1 MINPLSDLPQRKNN
15 MAKDK
20 IICGIDVGSSKIA
33 TLIASVDSTHTGD
46 EKINLIGVAATPSKG
61 VRKNQVV
68 DIDEAVDSITE
79 SVEAAE
85 RMAGYSISSAYVS
98 LGGPQ
103 IESTNSHAVVA
114 VSEPEGEIKESDI
127 LRVQDG
133 AKAIALPSSREIVH
147 VIPRTFTVDGQE
159 GIKDPIGMTGV
170 RLETE
175 THIITGSSTS
185 MRNLVKCIQEV
196 GIDVEELIFGGIASS
211 LSCLTDTEKELGVV
225 LVDIG
230 GETTD
235 VVIFVD
241 GSVGYSAVVPIGAR
255 HITSDMAVGL
265 RVSLESAEKI
275 KLALGRVTKPPVEP
289 EPEEKEKAES
299 KKKEELLDVKAMG
312 IEEEVGKISRKAVV
326 DGIIRPRLQ
335 EIFKFVGKEMKKSG
349 FGTQVPS
356 GLVIVGGGALTFGV
370 LDQAKYVL
378 GFPARLGKIEG
389 LSGLVDEIESPA
401 FASSVGLI
409 LYGASQNGRGEIR
422 LPVLSGNLPFKGYL
436 QKGIALV
443 KSLLP

>member
-1 MINPLSDLPQRKNN
+1 

-20 IICGIDVGSSKIA
+20 VICGIDVGSSKIA
-33 TLIASVDSTHTGD
+33 TLISSVDESG
-46 EKINLIGVAATPSKG
+46 KINLIGVSSTASKG

-68 DIDEAVDSITE
+68 DIDEAVRAITE

-85 RMAGYSISSAYVS
+85 RMAGYSISQAFIS

-103 IESTNSHAVVA
+103 IESVNQHAVVA
-114 VSEPEGEIKESDI
+114 VSEPEGEIKQSDI
-127 LRVQDG
+127 QRVNDG
-133 AKAIALPSSREIVH
+133 ARAIPLPSSREILH

-175 THIITGSSTS
+175 THIITGSTTS
-185 MRNLVKCIQEV
+185 MRNLVKCVSEV
-196 GIDVEELIFGGIASS
+196 GIDVSELVFSGIASS
-211 LSCLTDTEKELGVV
+211 IAVLSDTEKELGVV

-235 VVIFVD
+235 VVIFID
-241 GSVGYSAVVPIGAR
+241 GSVAYSSVVPIGAR

-275 KLALGRVTKPPVEP
+275 KLSLGKVKKTPALSDD
-289 EPEEKEKAES
+289 EESKNNAG
-299 KKKEELLDVKAMG
+299 KKKEDESIDVKTLG
-312 IEEEVGKISRKAVV
+312 IEEDIQKISRKAVV
-326 DGIIRPRLQ
+326 EGIIRPRLQ
-335 EIFKFVGKEMKKSG
+335 EIFKFVGKEIKKSG

-356 GLVIVGGGALTFGV
+356 GLVICGGGALTIGV
-370 LDQAKYVL
+370 LEQAKYVL
-378 GFPARLGKIEG
+378 GFPARIGQIEG
-389 LSGLVDEIESPA
+389 LAGLIEEIDSPS
-401 FASSVGLI
+401 FAASAGLI
-409 LYGASQNGRGEIR
+409 LYGSTQGTDDQLHI
-422 LPVLSGNLPFKGYL
+422 PVLSGNLPIKGII
-436 QKGIALV
+436 QKGVSLI

>member
-1 MINPLSDLPQRKNN
+1 
-15 MAKDK
+15 MAKDR

-33 TLIASVDSTHTGD
+33 TLIASVDENG
-46 EKINLIGVAATPSKG
+46 KINLIGVSSTVSKG

-68 DIDEAVDSITE
+68 DIDEAVSAITE
-79 SVEAAE
+79 SVEASE
-85 RMAGYSISSAYVS
+85 RMAGYSISSSFVS
-98 LGGPQ
+98 MGGPQ
-103 IESTNSHAVVA
+103 IESVNQHAVVA

-127 LRVQDG
+127 QRVNE
-133 AKAIALPSSREIVH
+133 AARAIPLPSSREILH

-185 MRNLVKCIQEV
+185 MRNLVKCISEV
-196 GIDVEELIFGGIASS
+196 GIDVNELVFSGISS
-211 LSCLTDTEKELGVV
+211 SIAVLTDTEKELGVV

-235 VVIFVD
+235 VVIFID
-241 GSVGYSAVVPIGAR
+241 GSVAYSSVVPIGAR

-265 RVSLESAEKI
+265 RISLGSAEKI
-275 KLALGRVTKPPVEP
+275 KVSLGKVQKVPAVAEDRYEETEKPTV
-289 EPEEKEKAES
+289 A
-299 KKKEELLDVKAMG
+299 KKKEDEFLDIKSLNL
-312 IEEEVGKISRKAVV
+312 EEDIQKISRRSVV
-326 DGIIRPRLQ
+326 DGIIKPRLQ
-335 EIFKFVGKEMKKSG
+335 EIFKFVGKEIKKSG

-356 GLVIVGGGALTFGV
+356 GLVICGGGAQTIGV

-378 GFPARLGKIEG
+378 GFPARLGTIEG
-389 LSGLVDEIESPA
+389 LSGLVEEIDSPLY
-401 FASSVGLI
+401 ASAAGLI
-409 LYGASQNGRGEIR
+409 LYGATQKTGGEMR
-422 LPVLSGNLPFKGYL
+422 LPVLSGSLPIKGMI
-436 QKGIALV
+436 QKGISLV

>member
-1 MINPLSDLPQRKNN
+1 

-33 TLIASVDSTHTGD
+33 TLIASVDEAAPGGG
-46 EKINLIGVAATPSKG
+46 KINLIGVSSTPSRG

-68 DIDEAVDSITE
+68 DIDEAVKAITE

-85 RMAGYSISSAYVS
+85 RMAGYSISSSFVS

-103 IESTNSHAVVA
+103 IESINQHAVVA
-114 VSEPEGEIKESDI
+114 VSEPEGEIKMSDI
-127 LRVQDG
+127 QRVND
-133 AKAIALPSSREIVH
+133 AARAIPLPSSREILH

-175 THIITGSSTS
+175 THIITGSTTS
-185 MRNLVKCIQEV
+185 MKNLVKCVSEV
-196 GIDVEELIFGGIASS
+196 GIDVTELVFSGIAAS
-211 LSCLTDTEKELGVV
+211 LATLTDTEKELGVV

-230 GETTD
+230 GETTE
-235 VVIFVD
+235 VVIFID
-241 GSVGYSAVVPIGAR
+241 GSVAYSSVIPIGAR

-275 KLALGRVTKPPVEP
+275 KLSLGKVIKTPALAQGI
-289 EPEEKEKAES
+289 EENTRSTA
-299 KKKEELLDVKAMG
+299 KKKEEEVLDIKSLA
-312 IEEEVGKISRKAVV
+312 IEEDIQKISKKSVV

-335 EIFKFVGKEMKKSG
+335 EIFKFVGKEIKKSG
-349 FGTQVPS
+349 FGTQIPS
-356 GLVIVGGGALTFGV
+356 GLVVCGGGAQTIGV

-378 GFPARLGKIEG
+378 GFPARLGQIEG
-389 LSGLVDEIESPA
+389 LSGLVEEIDSPS
-401 FASSVGLI
+401 FASAAGLI
-409 LYGASQNGRGEIR
+409 LYGSAKGPGGEIH
-422 LPVLSGNLPFKGYL
+422 LPVLSANIPIKGMI
-436 QKGIALV
+436 QKGISLI
-443 KSLLP
+443 KSFLP

>member
-1 MINPLSDLPQRKNN
+1 MINLLLGLPQRKIDY

-20 IICGIDVGSSKIA
+20 VICGIDVGSSKIA
-33 TLIASVDSTHTGD
+33 TLIASIDET
-46 EKINLIGVAATPSKG
+46 EKINLIGVASTPSRG

-68 DIDEAVDSITE
+68 DIDEAVDSITQ

-85 RMAGYSISSAYVS
+85 RMAGYSISQAYVA

-103 IESTNSHAVVA
+103 VESTNSHAVVA
-114 VSEPEGEIKESDI
+114 VAQPEGEIRQGDI
-127 LRVQDG
+127 LRVNDA
-133 AKAIALPSSREIVH
+133 AKAIALPSSREILH

-159 GIKDPIGMTGV
+159 GIKDPIGMTGI

-175 THIITGSSTS
+175 THIITGSTTS

-196 GIDVEELIFGGIASS
+196 GIDVVELVFSGIASS
-211 LSCLTDTEKELGVV
+211 LATLTDTEKELGVV

-241 GSVGYSAVVPIGAR
+241 GSVSYSAVVPIGAR

-265 RVSLESAEKI
+265 RISLESAEKI
-275 KLALGRVTKPPVEP
+275 KLALGRLAKAPVL
-289 EPEEKEKAES
+289 PEEGG
-299 KKKEELLDVKAMG
+299 KKKEEGLLDIKDLN
-312 IEEEVGKISRKAVV
+312 IEEDVQKISKKGVV

-335 EIFKFVGKEMKKSG
+335 EIFKFVGKEIKKSG
-349 FGTQVPS
+349 FGTQTPS
-356 GLVIVGGGALTFGV
+356 GLVICGGGAQTAGV
-370 LDQAKYVL
+370 LEQAKYVL

-389 LSGLVDEIESPA
+389 LAGLVEEIDSPS
-401 FASSVGLI
+401 FATACGLI
-409 LYGASQNGRGEIR
+409 LYGVSQKDQSEIHI
-422 LPVLSGNLPFKGYL
+422 PVLSASLPLRGMV
-436 QKGIALV
+436 QKGIDLV